1 MQGGSTSCRGDVCLY
16 PWVLCLLQGGLYLHP
31 WVLCLLQG
39 NSIYTHGTLLAPE
52 GGLPTPMGAL
62 SAPRGVCLH
71 PVGVYHLQGGCLSA
85 PMGALPAP
93 GGLRLHPWVL
103 PPHLV
108 TPPKTHRGAHGCRPH
123 ARGSSHSNRGDSGGV
138 PRKKNGGG
146 GVCVTV
152 TLRSPNTPR
161 VGGGASPLSPTC
173 PRRSWTRRKS
183 PSMQARCR
191 GVSPRSFRRFH
202 CGGEGEHND
211 RDPPLSTQRGPQ
223 PTLGVLGET
232 STLL

>member
-1 MQGGSTSCRGDVCLY
+1 MHPWCSICMQGGSTSCRGDVCLY

-85 PMGALPAP
+85 PTGALPAP

-108 TPPKTHRGAHGCRPH
+108 TPPKTHRGARGCRPH
-123 ARGSSHSNRGDSGGV
+123 AGGSSHSNRGDSGGV

-146 GVCVTV
+146 VCVTV

-161 VGGGASPLSPTC
+161 VGGGGWGVPPVSHLPQEELDTAHVALDAGAVQGGLAPLVPTV
-173 PRRSWTRRKS
+173 PLW
-183 PSMQARCR
+183 R
-191 GVSPRSFRRFH
+191 G
-202 CGGEGEHND
+202 GG
-211 RDPPLSTQRGPQ
+211 TQ
-223 PTLGVLGET
+223 
-232 STLL
+232 